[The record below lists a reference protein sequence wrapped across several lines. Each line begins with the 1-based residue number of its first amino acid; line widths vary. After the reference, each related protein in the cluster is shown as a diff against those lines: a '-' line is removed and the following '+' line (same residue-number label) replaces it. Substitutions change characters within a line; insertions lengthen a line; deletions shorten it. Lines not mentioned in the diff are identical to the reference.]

1 MPKWYRATCVKE
13 IYWAGQTYNAGSPI
27 KITEEDTQ
35 ILRDAGV
42 IGDIKEINIDVEQ
55 AVLEAPENASRNY
68 RRKARG

>member
-13 IYWAGQTYNAGSPI
+13 IYWAGQTYNMGSPI
-27 KITEEDTQ
+27 KITEEDAR